1 MIFAWRVFIE
11 GPAGMKYSEHANV
24 DPVTGQGWLTARAS
38 CTEGKWKLLD
48 SGPVRD
54 TIESAAP
61 SRMKSLKLIRAFK
74 FV

>member
-11 GPAGMKYSEHANV
+11 GPPGMKYSEHAIV
-24 DPVTGQGWLTARAS
+24 DPVTGQGWLTAWAG
-38 CTEGKWKLLD
+38 CMEGKGKLVD

-61 SRMKSLKLIRAFK
+61 SRMKSLKFLRAFK